1 MSSFEPPAPDLSKLL
16 AAWEAWE
23 KGEETPG
30 RVLADLK
37 HAGLPTVLEQLVA
50 DGWVPAGA

>member
-1 MSSFEPPAPDLSKLL
+1 MSTFEPPAPDLNKLL

-23 KGEETPG
+23 KGEEAPG

-50 DGWVPAGA
+50 EGWAPATT